1 MGALCCSSC
10 RLYWTAKAV
19 MAAAHGLEPERR
31 DLFLQRCAA
40 MLRLQG
46 VFDDADVAVD
56 SRASARWIGARKRRV
71 ISMPG

>member
-1 MGALCCSSC
+1 VEVTGMGALCWSSC

-46 VFDDADVAVD
+46 VRG
-56 SRASARWIGARKRRV
+56 SR
-71 ISMPG
+71 